1 MTHSVMSDSAT
12 PLSVAFQAPLS
23 MGLSRQEYWS
33 GLPCLSSG
41 DLPDPGINPGSLAL
55 QTDSLP
61 LDLPG
66 GSDDK
71 ESACNAGDPSSIP
84 GSGRSPVEGKS
95 NPLHYSCLENLI
107 DRGTWVAT
115 VQGSHKIRHN

>member
-1 MTHSVMSDSAT
+1 MPFFRGSS
-12 PLSVAFQAPLS
+12 
-23 MGLSRQEYWS
+23 
-33 GLPCLSSG
+33 LPRDQSWVSS
-41 DLPDPGINPGSLAL
+41 IA
-55 QTDSLP
+55 DSLP

-84 GSGRSPVEGKS
+84 GSGRCPVEGKS
-95 NPLHYSCLENLI
+95 NPLHYSCLENLM